1 MQTLNK
7 TKSHWPDNSI
17 YFLTGSTFLHY
28 PYFKTS
34 EQKEVVLGQIK
45 KIKNKLKIP
54 IIAFSI
60 AINHYHLKFHLEKGL
75 ELAKVKQLMH
85 GGLTF
90 AYRKKY
96 KMKYKDM
103 WQSKKTL
110 LITSDEMDW
119 KTTGYIIGNLLKHKE
134 VSTFEELK
142 NNLFSSYRFTAER
155 YGDEN
160 AQELVREVI
169 SVDEDNEGEIDFGGL
184 KKLNIIRPKTHRG

>member
-7 TKSHWPDNSI
+7 TKTHWQDKSI
-17 YFLTGSTFLHY
+17 YFLTGSTFLNY
-28 PYFKTS
+28 PYFKTNK
-34 EQKEVVLGQIK
+34 QKQIVLDQIK
-45 KIKNKLKIP
+45 KVRNKLKIP

-60 AINHYHLKFHLEKGL
+60 AINHYHLKFYLEKGL

-90 AYRKKY
+90 AYREKY
-96 KMKYKDM
+96 KMKYADM

-110 LITSDEMDW
+110 LIASDEMDW

-142 NNLFSSYRFTAER
+142 
-155 YGDEN
+155 
-160 AQELVREVI
+160 
-169 SVDEDNEGEIDFGGL
+169 
-184 KKLNIIRPKTHRG
+184 K